1 MPAVPMIKGSPIVS
15 VAKFIRTRRAEAT
28 AWLPQRCQHYLHER
42 VLASNWY
49 PEADFR
55 DLIRVVAKLL
65 PGSGDEALRNVGRAS
80 FQAYVRDNVY
90 TGLLRADTLVDM
102 PRRMD
107 ALWSTHHDT
116 GRLRLLPLTETSATI
131 SLTGFGLPSHE
142 LCTALTGYWEAMMI
156 ANFERAQVDHSACV
170 TRGAEECVWQV
181 VL

>member
-1 MPAVPMIKGSPIVS
+1 MVKGSPMVA
-15 VAKFIRTRRAEAT
+15 VAKFIRSRHAEAA

-42 VLASNWY
+42 LLASNWY

-65 PGSGDEALRNVGRAS
+65 PGSGDEALHNVGRAS
-80 FQAYVRDNVY
+80 FNAYVRDNMY
-90 TGLLRADTLVDM
+90 TALHSADSLVDM
-102 PRRMD
+102 PRRLE
-107 ALWSTHHDT
+107 ALWRTHHDT
-116 GRLRLLPLTETSATI
+116 GRLRMLLLSETTATI
-131 SLTGFGLPSHE
+131 NLAGFGLPSHE

-156 ANFERAQVDHSACV
+156 ANFERAHVDHVTCA